1 MDLHQNLCDEGKTVD
16 KKVTIRD
23 VAAKAGVSI
32 SSVHFALNGQSGVS
46 EETRSRIRRVAQE
59 MGYQPNP
66 LASNL
71 KRRTQRIAILLPSDE
86 GEGQYYYQTMWFGV
100 RDYIAKA
107 NVKLDPVELPFSDH
121 NKIERF
127 QQMAALAETG
137 ELHGILTVG
146 HIDEAETEAGWRAVM
161 AKEIPVVSIGS
172 DLMRCHCLCCIQPEY
187 DVIGRTMAQLIT
199 DHIPP
204 FGSILLCAGNP
215 KWAAHTLVVRG
226 FEDYMRENGCENLV
240 YRDNSWLISQKNYE
254 KIFEK
259 LSRPDI
265 AAACCVYSQGTVMLG
280 QALEESRKAS
290 RIYAVGSDLPETTA
304 DRIRRGVINIA
315 IQKNPYAQ
323 GYVGI
328 RYLVEYL
335 SSGKIPEEDRIYVG
349 SEVVLKSNL
358 MMYENEHY
366 RYLLQ

>member
-1 MDLHQNLCDEGKTVD
+1 MD

-32 SSVHFALNGQSGVS
+32 SSVHFALNGQPGVS
-46 EETRSRIRRVAQE
+46 EDTRAKIRQVAQE

-71 KRRTQRIAILLPSDE
+71 KRRSQRIAILLPSDE
-86 GEGQYYYQTMWFGV
+86 GEGQYYYRTMWIGV
-100 RDYIAKA
+100 RDYIGKA
-107 NVKLDPVELPFSDH
+107 NVKLDPVELPYSDQG
-121 NKIERF
+121 KLETF
-127 QQMAALAETG
+127 QRMVAMAAAG
-137 ELHGILTVG
+137 DLHGILTVG
-146 HIDEAETEAGWRAVM
+146 HMDESETELGWRIIEE
-161 AKEIPVVSIGS
+161 KGIPVVSIGS
-172 DLMRCHCLCCIQPEY
+172 ELMRCRCLCCIQPEY
-187 DVIGRTMAQLIT
+187 GVIGRTMAQLIT

-215 KWAAHTLVVRG
+215 KWAAHAMIVRG

-240 YRDNSWLISQKNYE
+240 YRDNSWLLSQKNYE

-335 SSGKIPEEDRIYVG
+335 SSGKVPELDRIYVG

-358 MMYENEHY
+358 MMYEDEHY